1 MHLIGQSNNRN
12 EPESSAHFELL
23 VKTMEKYVSVYLM
36 QRKDKITI
44 RNTIEKIVRKAERVV
59 SLAGD
64 QKPRWTAKDMR
75 DW

>member
-1 MHLIGQSNNRN
+1 MHLIGQSNDRN
-12 EPESSAHFELL
+12 KAESSAHFELL
-23 VKTMEKYVSVYLM
+23 VKTMEKHASVYPM

-44 RNTIEKIVRKAERVV
+44 RNTIEKFVWKAERVV

-64 QKPRWTAKDMR
+64 QKPRWTAKGMR